1 MDIIRRVL
9 ESYFGYKVN
18 FVQNITDIDDKVYTW
33 QHTYTTTRRFISSL
47 SDQIILRAR
56 QQYLF
61 NELKRSTTQLDES
74 LIQQVE
80 SSWND
85 YAASKLAKVEGA
97 VSAATADWASFEQ
110 KMTAEE
116 MAKAILLDEKFKM
129 NFSAL
134 VNCQIGMMMMVGHG
148 DSICPRFPFTASIT
162 QGIGGSQGSYHS
174 G

>member
-1 MDIIRRVL
+1 M
-9 ESYFGYKVN
+9 
-18 FVQNITDIDDKVYTW
+18 
-33 QHTYTTTRRFISSL
+33 

-61 NELKRSTTQLDES
+61 NELKRSTTQLDQS

-129 NFSAL
+129 NFTAL
-134 VNCQIGMMMMVGHG
+134 VSCCVISVM
-148 DSICPRFPFTASIT
+148 
-162 QGIGGSQGSYHS
+162 
-174 G
+174 

>member
-1 MDIIRRVL
+1 M
-9 ESYFGYKVN
+9 Y
-18 FVQNITDIDDKVYTW
+18 ID
-33 QHTYTTTRRFISSL
+33 FIFL

-85 YAASKLAKVEGA
+85 YASSKLTKVEGA

-134 VNCQIGMMMMVGHG
+134 VSVIHLTMGHG
-148 DSICPRFPFTASIT
+148 DSNHVFFL
-162 QGIGGSQGSYHS
+162 
-174 G
+174 

>member
-1 MDIIRRVL
+1 M
-9 ESYFGYKVN
+9 
-18 FVQNITDIDDKVYTW
+18 
-33 QHTYTTTRRFISSL
+33 
-47 SDQIILRAR
+47 
-56 QQYLF
+56 
-61 NELKRSTTQLDES
+61 KRSTTQLDQS

-134 VNCQIGMMMMVGHG
+134 VSLKCDAGWVMVTHI
-148 DSICPRFPFTASIT
+148 SFSCSKHHARHWMQPR
-162 QGIGGSQGSYHS
+162 QL
-174 G
+174 